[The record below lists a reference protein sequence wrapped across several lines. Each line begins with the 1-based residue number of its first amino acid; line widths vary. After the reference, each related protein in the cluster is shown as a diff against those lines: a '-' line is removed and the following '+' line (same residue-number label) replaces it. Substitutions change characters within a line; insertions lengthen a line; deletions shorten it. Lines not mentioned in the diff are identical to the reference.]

1 MMAIECSHLMHVVRV
16 PMDEERMM
24 VMMMVVVVSCSF
36 PSCSYSASQSAI
48 IGKSGGQKRQMEA
61 QLEL

>member
-24 VMMMVVVVSCSF
+24 MMMMVVVSCSF